1 MAELYFPFASV
12 SGDRK
17 VGPEIYE
24 RMLGDMFTAG
34 VFPRGEMLAVAP
46 ASGMQI
52 TLKTGGAVLIRTDA
66 TSAGPRG
73 YLYSNTAAQT
83 LTCNVADG
91 VAGRIDAV
99 VLRWSRTAR
108 SVTAAIVTGTP
119 AATPTAPTPTRT
131 ADTWEMCLAQIS
143 VAAGATEITAAQITD
158 TRETELCG
166 IASSIAQLDSADFYA
181 QQTQL
186 LNNWLADADDDAK
199 AQLAQQA
206 SDFNTWFEATKT
218 SATEYFAEQETTFE
232 NWFAGIKNT
241 LGTDVAGSLG
251 MAVEALQTDVG
262 TLKTNVSALQT
273 TATGLRT
280 DVDAKQ
286 PKRITST
293 NVSVATSAWVAD
305 STYSDYPKAATVS
318 ISGVT
323 ATMVPEVVFAP
334 GDATSGNYAPVAVC
348 VAGGVKVF
356 AAEAPEAAITLLTIV
371 VWG

>member
-46 ASGMQI
+46 AGGMQI

-119 AATPTAPTPTRT
+119 AATPTAPALTRT

-143 VAAGATEITAAQITD
+143 VAAGTTEITAAQITD

-166 IASSIAQLDSADFYA
+166 IASSIAQLDSAEFYA
-181 QQTQL
+181 QQT
-186 LNNWLADADDDAK
+186 AVFDA
-199 AQLAQQA
+199 
-206 SDFNTWFEATKT
+206 WFG
-218 SATEYFAEQETTFE
+218 S
-232 NWFAGIKNT
+232 IKDT
-241 LGTDVAGSLG
+241 LEGDVAGQL
-251 MAVEALQTDVG
+251 AAQIATLQQHTEGVTCEVYNG
-262 TLKTNVSALQT
+262 SVTL
-273 TATGLRT
+273 TA
-280 DVDAKQ
+280 
-286 PKRITST
+286 
-293 NVSVATSAWVAD
+293 SAW
-305 STYSDYPKAATVS
+305 TENAAKMRKEYKLQNAKIKTSSNARVILPNALAGTVD
-318 ISGVT
+318 IQAEPRPYNGYMILYT
-323 ATMVPEVVFAP
+323 TDAAPTEDIEVQ
-334 GDATSGNYAPVAVC
+334 
-348 VAGGVKVF
+348 
-356 AAEAPEAAITLLTIV
+356 LIV
-371 VWG
+371 EEVRIIE

>member
-119 AATPTAPTPTRT
+119 AATPTAPAPTRT
-131 ADTWEMCLAQIS
+131 ADIWELCLAQIS
-143 VAAGATEITAAQITD
+143 VAAGTTEITAAQITD

-181 QQTQL
+181 QQT
-186 LNNWLADADDDAK
+186 AVFDAW
-199 AQLAQQA
+199 
-206 SDFNTWFEATKT
+206 FN
-218 SATEYFAEQETTFE
+218 S
-232 NWFAGIKNT
+232 IKDT
-241 LGTDVAGSLG
+241 LEGDVAGQL
-251 MAVEALQTDVG
+251 AAQIATLQQHTAGVTCEIYNG
-262 TLKTNVSALQT
+262 PVTLLA
-273 TATGLRT
+273 
-280 DVDAKQ
+280 
-286 PKRITST
+286 
-293 NVSVATSAWVAD
+293 SAW
-305 STYSDYPKAATVS
+305 TENTAAMRKEYKLQNAKIKTSSNARAVLPNALAGTVD
-318 ISGVT
+318 IQAEPRPYNGYMILY
-323 ATMVPEVVFAP
+323 TMDAAPTEDIEVQ
-334 GDATSGNYAPVAVC
+334 
-348 VAGGVKVF
+348 
-356 AAEAPEAAITLLTIV
+356 LIV
-371 VWG
+371 EEVRIIE

>member
-119 AATPTAPTPTRT
+119 AATPTAPAPTRT

-143 VAAGATEITAAQITD
+143 VAAGTTEITAAQITD

-181 QQTQL
+181 QQT
-186 LNNWLADADDDAK
+186 AVFDAW
-199 AQLAQQA
+199 
-206 SDFNTWFEATKT
+206 FN
-218 SATEYFAEQETTFE
+218 S
-232 NWFAGIKNT
+232 IKDT
-241 LGTDVAGSLG
+241 LEGDVAGQL
-251 MAVEALQTDVG
+251 AAQIATLQQHT
-262 TLKTNVSALQT
+262 
-273 TATGLRT
+273 
-280 DVDAKQ
+280 
-286 PKRITST
+286 
-293 NVSVATSAWVAD
+293 
-305 STYSDYPKAATVS
+305 
-318 ISGVT
+318 SGVT
-323 ATMVPEVVFAP
+323 CEIYN
-334 GDATSGNYAPVAVC
+334 GPV
-348 VAGGVKVF
+348 
-356 AAEAPEAAITLLTIV
+356 TLLASAWTENAAAMRKEYKLQNTKIKTSSNARAVLPNALAGTVNIQAEPRPYNGYMILYTTDAAPTEDIEVQLIV
-371 VWG
+371 EEVRIIE

>member
-34 VFPRGEMLAVAP
+34 VFPRGEMLVVAP

-119 AATPTAPTPTRT
+119 AATPTAPAPTRT
-131 ADTWEMCLAQIS
+131 ADIWELCLAQIS
-143 VAAGATEITAAQITD
+143 VAAGTTEITAAQITD

-181 QQTQL
+181 QQT
-186 LNNWLADADDDAK
+186 AVFDAW
-199 AQLAQQA
+199 
-206 SDFNTWFEATKT
+206 FN
-218 SATEYFAEQETTFE
+218 S
-232 NWFAGIKNT
+232 IKDT
-241 LGTDVAGSLG
+241 LEGDVAGQL
-251 MAVEALQTDVG
+251 AAQIATLQQHTAGVTCEIYNG
-262 TLKTNVSALQT
+262 PVTLLA
-273 TATGLRT
+273 
-280 DVDAKQ
+280 
-286 PKRITST
+286 
-293 NVSVATSAWVAD
+293 SAW
-305 STYSDYPKAATVS
+305 TENTAAMRKEYKLQNAKIKTSSNARAVLPNALAGTVD
-318 ISGVT
+318 IQAEPRPYNGYMILYT
-323 ATMVPEVVFAP
+323 TDAAPTEDIEVQ
-334 GDATSGNYAPVAVC
+334 
-348 VAGGVKVF
+348 
-356 AAEAPEAAITLLTIV
+356 LIV
-371 VWG
+371 EEVRIIE

>member
-119 AATPTAPTPTRT
+119 AATPTAPAPTRT
-131 ADTWEMCLAQIS
+131 ADIWELCLAQIS
-143 VAAGATEITAAQITD
+143 VAAGTTEITAAQITD

-181 QQTQL
+181 QQT
-186 LNNWLADADDDAK
+186 AVFDAW
-199 AQLAQQA
+199 
-206 SDFNTWFEATKT
+206 FN
-218 SATEYFAEQETTFE
+218 S
-232 NWFAGIKNT
+232 IKNT
-241 LGTDVAGSLG
+241 LEGDVAGQL
-251 MAVEALQTDVG
+251 AAQIATLQQHTAGVTCEIYNG
-262 TLKTNVSALQT
+262 PVTLLA
-273 TATGLRT
+273 
-280 DVDAKQ
+280 
-286 PKRITST
+286 
-293 NVSVATSAWVAD
+293 SAW
-305 STYSDYPKAATVS
+305 TENTAAMRKEYKLQNAKIKTSSNARAVLPNALAGTVN
-318 ISGVT
+318 IQAEPRPHNGYMILYT
-323 ATMVPEVVFAP
+323 TDAAPTEDIEVQ
-334 GDATSGNYAPVAVC
+334 
-348 VAGGVKVF
+348 
-356 AAEAPEAAITLLTIV
+356 LIV
-371 VWG
+371 EEVRNIG

>member
-119 AATPTAPTPTRT
+119 AATPTAPTPKRT
-131 ADTWEMCLAQIS
+131 ADIWELCLAQIS

-181 QQTQL
+181 QQT
-186 LNNWLADADDDAK
+186 AVFDAW
-199 AQLAQQA
+199 
-206 SDFNTWFEATKT
+206 FN
-218 SATEYFAEQETTFE
+218 S
-232 NWFAGIKNT
+232 IKGT
-241 LGTDVAGSLG
+241 LEGDVAGQL
-251 MAVEALQTDVG
+251 AAQIATLQQHT
-262 TLKTNVSALQT
+262 
-273 TATGLRT
+273 
-280 DVDAKQ
+280 
-286 PKRITST
+286 
-293 NVSVATSAWVAD
+293 
-305 STYSDYPKAATVS
+305 
-318 ISGVT
+318 SGVT
-323 ATMVPEVVFAP
+323 CEIYN
-334 GDATSGNYAPVAVC
+334 GPV
-348 VAGGVKVF
+348 
-356 AAEAPEAAITLLTIV
+356 TLLASAWTENTAAMRKEYKLQNAKIKTSSNARAVLPNALAGTVDIQAEPRPYNGYMILYTTDAAPTEDIEVQLIV
-371 VWG
+371 EEVRIIE

>member
-119 AATPTAPTPTRT
+119 SATPTAPAPTRT
-131 ADTWEMCLAQIS
+131 ADIWELCLAQIS
-143 VAAGATEITAAQITD
+143 VAAGTTEITAAQITD

-181 QQTQL
+181 QQT
-186 LNNWLADADDDAK
+186 AVFDAW
-199 AQLAQQA
+199 
-206 SDFNTWFEATKT
+206 FNSVKD
-218 SATEYFAEQETTFE
+218 
-232 NWFAGIKNT
+232 T
-241 LGTDVAGSLG
+241 LEGDVAGQL
-251 MAVEALQTDVG
+251 AAQIATLQQHT
-262 TLKTNVSALQT
+262 
-273 TATGLRT
+273 
-280 DVDAKQ
+280 
-286 PKRITST
+286 
-293 NVSVATSAWVAD
+293 
-305 STYSDYPKAATVS
+305 
-318 ISGVT
+318 SGVT
-323 ATMVPEVVFAP
+323 CEIYN
-334 GDATSGNYAPVAVC
+334 GPV
-348 VAGGVKVF
+348 
-356 AAEAPEAAITLLTIV
+356 TLLASAWTENAAAMRKEYKLQNAKIKTSSNARAILPNALAGTVDIQAEPRPYNGYMILYTMDAAPTEDIEVQLIV
-371 VWG
+371 EEVRIIE

>member
-119 AATPTAPTPTRT
+119 AATPTAPAPTRT
-131 ADTWEMCLAQIS
+131 ADIWELCLAQIS
-143 VAAGATEITAAQITD
+143 VAAGTTEITAAQITD

-181 QQTQL
+181 QQT
-186 LNNWLADADDDAK
+186 AVFDAW
-199 AQLAQQA
+199 
-206 SDFNTWFEATKT
+206 FNSVK
-218 SATEYFAEQETTFE
+218 
-232 NWFAGIKNT
+232 GT
-241 LGTDVAGSLG
+241 LEGDVAGQL
-251 MAVEALQTDVG
+251 AAQIATLQQHT
-262 TLKTNVSALQT
+262 
-273 TATGLRT
+273 
-280 DVDAKQ
+280 
-286 PKRITST
+286 
-293 NVSVATSAWVAD
+293 
-305 STYSDYPKAATVS
+305 
-318 ISGVT
+318 SGVT
-323 ATMVPEVVFAP
+323 CEIYN
-334 GDATSGNYAPVAVC
+334 GPV
-348 VAGGVKVF
+348 
-356 AAEAPEAAITLLTIV
+356 TLLASAWTENAAAMRKEYKLQNAKIKTSSNARAVLPNALAGTVDIQAEPRPYNGYMILYTMDAAPTEDIEVQLIV
-371 VWG
+371 EEVRIIE

>member
-91 VAGRIDAV
+91 VAGRIDVV

-119 AATPTAPTPTRT
+119 AATPTAPAPKRT
-131 ADTWEMCLAQIS
+131 ADIWELCLAQIS
-143 VAAGATEITAAQITD
+143 VAAGTTEITAAQITD

-166 IASSIAQLDSADFYA
+166 IASSIAQLDSAEFYA
-181 QQTQL
+181 QQT
-186 LNNWLADADDDAK
+186 AVFDAW
-199 AQLAQQA
+199 
-206 SDFNTWFEATKT
+206 FN
-218 SATEYFAEQETTFE
+218 S
-232 NWFAGIKNT
+232 IKDT
-241 LGTDVAGSLG
+241 LEGDVAGQL
-251 MAVEALQTDVG
+251 AAQIATLQQHT
-262 TLKTNVSALQT
+262 
-273 TATGLRT
+273 
-280 DVDAKQ
+280 
-286 PKRITST
+286 
-293 NVSVATSAWVAD
+293 
-305 STYSDYPKAATVS
+305 
-318 ISGVT
+318 SGVT
-323 ATMVPEVVFAP
+323 CEIYN
-334 GDATSGNYAPVAVC
+334 GPV
-348 VAGGVKVF
+348 
-356 AAEAPEAAITLLTIV
+356 TLLASAWTENAAAMRKEYKLQNAKIKTSSNARVVLPNALAGTVNIQAEPRPYNGYMILYTTDAAPTEDIEVQLIV
-371 VWG
+371 EEVRIIE

>member
-119 AATPTAPTPTRT
+119 AATPTAPAPTRT
-131 ADTWEMCLAQIS
+131 ADIWELCLAQIS
-143 VAAGATEITAAQITD
+143 VAAGTTEITAAQITD

-166 IASSIAQLDSADFYA
+166 IASSIAQLDSAEFYA
-181 QQTQL
+181 QQT
-186 LNNWLADADDDAK
+186 AVFDV
-199 AQLAQQA
+199 
-206 SDFNTWFEATKT
+206 WFG
-218 SATEYFAEQETTFE
+218 S
-232 NWFAGIKNT
+232 IKDT
-241 LGTDVAGSLG
+241 LEGDVAGQL
-251 MAVEALQTDVG
+251 AAQIATLQQHTEGVTCEVYNG
-262 TLKTNVSALQT
+262 SVTL
-273 TATGLRT
+273 TA
-280 DVDAKQ
+280 
-286 PKRITST
+286 
-293 NVSVATSAWVAD
+293 SAW
-305 STYSDYPKAATVS
+305 TENAAKMRKEYKLQNAKIKTSSNARVILPNALAGTVD
-318 ISGVT
+318 IQAEPRPYNGYMILYT
-323 ATMVPEVVFAP
+323 TDAAPTEDIEVQ
-334 GDATSGNYAPVAVC
+334 
-348 VAGGVKVF
+348 
-356 AAEAPEAAITLLTIV
+356 LIV
-371 VWG
+371 EEVRIIE

>member
-119 AATPTAPTPTRT
+119 AATPTAPAPTRT
-131 ADTWEMCLAQIS
+131 ADIWELCLAQIS

-206 SDFNTWFEATKT
+206 SDFNVWFEATKT

-232 NWFAGIKNT
+232 SWFAGIKNT

-251 MAVEALQTDVG
+251 MAVEALQT
-262 TLKTNVSALQT
+262 
-273 TATGLRT
+273 TAAGLRT

-293 NVSVATSAWVAD
+293 NVSVATSAWVED

-348 VAGGVKVF
+348 VANGVKIF

>member
-119 AATPTAPTPTRT
+119 AATPTAPAPKRT
-131 ADTWEMCLAQIS
+131 ADIWELCLAQIS
-143 VAAGATEITAAQITD
+143 VAAGTTEITAAQITD

-181 QQTQL
+181 QQT
-186 LNNWLADADDDAK
+186 AVFDAW
-199 AQLAQQA
+199 
-206 SDFNTWFEATKT
+206 FN
-218 SATEYFAEQETTFE
+218 S
-232 NWFAGIKNT
+232 IKDT
-241 LGTDVAGSLG
+241 LEGDVAGQL
-251 MAVEALQTDVG
+251 AAQIATLQQHT
-262 TLKTNVSALQT
+262 
-273 TATGLRT
+273 
-280 DVDAKQ
+280 
-286 PKRITST
+286 
-293 NVSVATSAWVAD
+293 
-305 STYSDYPKAATVS
+305 
-318 ISGVT
+318 SGVT
-323 ATMVPEVVFAP
+323 CEIYN
-334 GDATSGNYAPVAVC
+334 GPV
-348 VAGGVKVF
+348 
-356 AAEAPEAAITLLTIV
+356 TLLASAWTENAAAMRKEYKLQNAKIKTSSNARAVLPNALAGTVDIQAEPRPYNGYMILYTTDAAPTEDIEVQLIV
-371 VWG
+371 EEVRIIE

>member
-131 ADTWEMCLAQIS
+131 ADIWELCLAQIS
-143 VAAGATEITAAQITD
+143 VAAGTTEITAAQITD

-181 QQTQL
+181 QQT
-186 LNNWLADADDDAK
+186 AVFDAW
-199 AQLAQQA
+199 
-206 SDFNTWFEATKT
+206 FN
-218 SATEYFAEQETTFE
+218 S
-232 NWFAGIKNT
+232 IKDT
-241 LGTDVAGSLG
+241 LEGDVAGQL
-251 MAVEALQTDVG
+251 AAQIATLQQHT
-262 TLKTNVSALQT
+262 
-273 TATGLRT
+273 
-280 DVDAKQ
+280 
-286 PKRITST
+286 
-293 NVSVATSAWVAD
+293 
-305 STYSDYPKAATVS
+305 
-318 ISGVT
+318 SGVT
-323 ATMVPEVVFAP
+323 CEIYN
-334 GDATSGNYAPVAVC
+334 GPV
-348 VAGGVKVF
+348 
-356 AAEAPEAAITLLTIV
+356 TLLASAWTENAAAMRKEYKLQNTKIKTSSNARAVLPNALAGTVNIQAEPRPYNGYMILYTTDAAPTEDIEVQLIV
-371 VWG
+371 EEVRIIE

>member
-119 AATPTAPTPTRT
+119 SVTPTAPAPTRT
-131 ADTWEMCLAQIS
+131 ADIWELCLAQIS
-143 VAAGATEITAAQITD
+143 VAAGTTEITAAQITD

-181 QQTQL
+181 QQT
-186 LNNWLADADDDAK
+186 AVFDAW
-199 AQLAQQA
+199 
-206 SDFNTWFEATKT
+206 FN
-218 SATEYFAEQETTFE
+218 S
-232 NWFAGIKNT
+232 IKDT
-241 LGTDVAGSLG
+241 LEGDVAGQL
-251 MAVEALQTDVG
+251 AAQIATLQQHT
-262 TLKTNVSALQT
+262 
-273 TATGLRT
+273 
-280 DVDAKQ
+280 
-286 PKRITST
+286 
-293 NVSVATSAWVAD
+293 
-305 STYSDYPKAATVS
+305 
-318 ISGVT
+318 SGVT
-323 ATMVPEVVFAP
+323 CEIYN
-334 GDATSGNYAPVAVC
+334 GPV
-348 VAGGVKVF
+348 
-356 AAEAPEAAITLLTIV
+356 TLLASAWTENAAAMRKEYKLQNAKIKTSSNARAVLPNALAGTVDIQAEPRPYNGYMILYTMDAAPTEDIEVQLIV
-371 VWG
+371 EEVRIIE

>member
-119 AATPTAPTPTRT
+119 AATPTAPAPTRT
-131 ADTWEMCLAQIS
+131 ADIWELCLAQIS
-143 VAAGATEITAAQITD
+143 VAAGTTEITAAQITD

-181 QQTQL
+181 QQT
-186 LNNWLADADDDAK
+186 AVFDAW
-199 AQLAQQA
+199 
-206 SDFNTWFEATKT
+206 FN
-218 SATEYFAEQETTFE
+218 S
-232 NWFAGIKNT
+232 IKDT
-241 LGTDVAGSLG
+241 LEGDVAGQL
-251 MAVEALQTDVG
+251 AAQIATLQQHT
-262 TLKTNVSALQT
+262 
-273 TATGLRT
+273 
-280 DVDAKQ
+280 
-286 PKRITST
+286 
-293 NVSVATSAWVAD
+293 
-305 STYSDYPKAATVS
+305 
-318 ISGVT
+318 SGVT
-323 ATMVPEVVFAP
+323 CEIYN
-334 GDATSGNYAPVAVC
+334 GPV
-348 VAGGVKVF
+348 
-356 AAEAPEAAITLLTIV
+356 TLLANAWTENAAAMRKEYKLQNAKIKTSSNVRVVLPNALAGTVNIQAEPRPYDGYMMLYTTDSPPTEDIEVQLIV
-371 VWG
+371 EEVRIIE

>member
-119 AATPTAPTPTRT
+119 AATPTAPTPKRT
-131 ADTWEMCLAQIS
+131 ADIWELCLAQIS

-181 QQTQL
+181 QQT
-186 LNNWLADADDDAK
+186 AVFDAW
-199 AQLAQQA
+199 
-206 SDFNTWFEATKT
+206 FN
-218 SATEYFAEQETTFE
+218 S
-232 NWFAGIKNT
+232 IKGT
-241 LGTDVAGSLG
+241 LEGDVAGQL
-251 MAVEALQTDVG
+251 AAQIATLQQHT
-262 TLKTNVSALQT
+262 
-273 TATGLRT
+273 
-280 DVDAKQ
+280 
-286 PKRITST
+286 
-293 NVSVATSAWVAD
+293 
-305 STYSDYPKAATVS
+305 
-318 ISGVT
+318 SGVT
-323 ATMVPEVVFAP
+323 CEIYN
-334 GDATSGNYAPVAVC
+334 GPV
-348 VAGGVKVF
+348 
-356 AAEAPEAAITLLTIV
+356 TLLASAWTENTAAMRKEYKLQTAKIKTSSNARAVLPNALAGTVDIQAEPRPYNGYMILYTTDAAPTEDIEVQLIV
-371 VWG
+371 EEVRIIE

>member
-108 SVTAAIVTGTP
+108 SVTVAIVTGTP
-119 AATPTAPTPTRT
+119 AATPTAPAPTRT
-131 ADTWEMCLAQIS
+131 ADIWELCLAQIS
-143 VAAGATEITAAQITD
+143 VAAGTTEITAAQITD

-181 QQTQL
+181 QQT
-186 LNNWLADADDDAK
+186 AVFDAW
-199 AQLAQQA
+199 
-206 SDFNTWFEATKT
+206 FN
-218 SATEYFAEQETTFE
+218 S
-232 NWFAGIKNT
+232 IKDT
-241 LGTDVAGSLG
+241 LEGDVAGQL
-251 MAVEALQTDVG
+251 AAQIATLQQHTAGVTCEIYNG
-262 TLKTNVSALQT
+262 PVTLLA
-273 TATGLRT
+273 
-280 DVDAKQ
+280 
-286 PKRITST
+286 
-293 NVSVATSAWVAD
+293 SAW
-305 STYSDYPKAATVS
+305 TENTAAMRKEYKLQNAKIKTSSNARAVLPNALAGTVD
-318 ISGVT
+318 IQAEPRPYNGYMILY
-323 ATMVPEVVFAP
+323 TMDAAPTEDIEVQ
-334 GDATSGNYAPVAVC
+334 
-348 VAGGVKVF
+348 
-356 AAEAPEAAITLLTIV
+356 LIV
-371 VWG
+371 EEVRIIE

>member
-119 AATPTAPTPTRT
+119 AATPTAPTPKRT
-131 ADTWEMCLAQIS
+131 ADIWELCLAQIS
-143 VAAGATEITAAQITD
+143 VAAGTTEITAAQITD

-181 QQTQL
+181 QQT
-186 LNNWLADADDDAK
+186 AVFDAW
-199 AQLAQQA
+199 
-206 SDFNTWFEATKT
+206 FNSVK
-218 SATEYFAEQETTFE
+218 
-232 NWFAGIKNT
+232 GT
-241 LGTDVAGSLG
+241 LEGDVAGQL
-251 MAVEALQTDVG
+251 AAQIATLQQHT
-262 TLKTNVSALQT
+262 
-273 TATGLRT
+273 
-280 DVDAKQ
+280 
-286 PKRITST
+286 
-293 NVSVATSAWVAD
+293 
-305 STYSDYPKAATVS
+305 
-318 ISGVT
+318 SGVT
-323 ATMVPEVVFAP
+323 CEIYNGPVTLQASAWTENTAAMRKEYKLQNAKIKTSSNARAVLPNALAGTVDIQAEPRPYNGYMILYTTDAAPTEDIEVQ
-334 GDATSGNYAPVAVC
+334 
-348 VAGGVKVF
+348 
-356 AAEAPEAAITLLTIV
+356 LIV
-371 VWG
+371 EEVRIIE

>member
-119 AATPTAPTPTRT
+119 AATPTAPAPTRT
-131 ADTWEMCLAQIS
+131 ADIWELCLAQIS
-143 VAAGATEITAAQITD
+143 VAAGTTEITAAQITD

-181 QQTQL
+181 QQT
-186 LNNWLADADDDAK
+186 AVFDAW
-199 AQLAQQA
+199 
-206 SDFNTWFEATKT
+206 FN
-218 SATEYFAEQETTFE
+218 S
-232 NWFAGIKNT
+232 IKGT
-241 LGTDVAGSLG
+241 LEGDVAGQL
-251 MAVEALQTDVG
+251 AAQIATLQQHTAGVTCEIYNG
-262 TLKTNVSALQT
+262 PVTLLA
-273 TATGLRT
+273 
-280 DVDAKQ
+280 
-286 PKRITST
+286 
-293 NVSVATSAWVAD
+293 SAW
-305 STYSDYPKAATVS
+305 TENAAAMRKEYKLLNSKIKTSSNARAVLPNALAGTVD
-318 ISGVT
+318 IQAEPRPYNGYMILYT
-323 ATMVPEVVFAP
+323 TDAAPTEDIEVQ
-334 GDATSGNYAPVAVC
+334 
-348 VAGGVKVF
+348 
-356 AAEAPEAAITLLTIV
+356 LIV
-371 VWG
+371 EEVRIIE

>member
-119 AATPTAPTPTRT
+119 AATPTAPTPKRT
-131 ADTWEMCLAQIS
+131 ADIWELCLAQIS

-181 QQTQL
+181 QQTAVFDAWFKSIKDTLEGDPQTALISAVGQL
-186 LNNWLADADDDAK
+186 RA
-199 AQLAQQA
+199 
-206 SDFNTWFEATKT
+206 
-218 SATEYFAEQETTFE
+218 
-232 NWFAGIKNT
+232 
-241 LGTDVAGSLG
+241 
-251 MAVEALQTDVG
+251 
-262 TLKTNVSALQT
+262 
-273 TATGLRT
+273 
-280 DVDAKQ
+280 DVDALTGTVGTKAD
-286 PKRITST
+286 K
-293 NVSVATSAWVAD
+293 SVVKTFLLPASGWTGDGLYTQAVTVA
-305 STYSDYPKAATVS
+305 
-318 ISGVT
+318 GVT
-323 ATMVPEVVFAP
+323 ADTNAVMDYTHGGTADAEKPLAKAWSCITKFEAGAGKVTATCLSNKPE
-334 GDATSGNYAPVAVC
+334 SN
-348 VAGGVKVF
+348 
-356 AAEAPEAAITLLTIV
+356 LTVRMMII
-371 VWG
+371 G

>member
-119 AATPTAPTPTRT
+119 SATPTAPAPTRT
-131 ADTWEMCLAQIS
+131 ADIWELCLAQIS
-143 VAAGATEITAAQITD
+143 VAAGTTEITAAQITD

-166 IASSIAQLDSADFYA
+166 IASSIAQLDSAEFYA
-181 QQTQL
+181 QQT
-186 LNNWLADADDDAK
+186 AVFDAW
-199 AQLAQQA
+199 
-206 SDFNTWFEATKT
+206 FNSVKD
-218 SATEYFAEQETTFE
+218 
-232 NWFAGIKNT
+232 T
-241 LGTDVAGSLG
+241 LEGDVAGQL
-251 MAVEALQTDVG
+251 AAQIATLQQHT
-262 TLKTNVSALQT
+262 
-273 TATGLRT
+273 
-280 DVDAKQ
+280 
-286 PKRITST
+286 
-293 NVSVATSAWVAD
+293 
-305 STYSDYPKAATVS
+305 
-318 ISGVT
+318 SGVT
-323 ATMVPEVVFAP
+323 CEIYN
-334 GDATSGNYAPVAVC
+334 GPV
-348 VAGGVKVF
+348 
-356 AAEAPEAAITLLTIV
+356 TLLASAWTENAAAMRKEYKLQNAKIKTSSNARAILPNALAGTVDIQAEPRPYNGYMILYTMDAAPTEDIEVQLIV
-371 VWG
+371 EEVRIIE

>member
-119 AATPTAPTPTRT
+119 AATPTAPAPKRT
-131 ADTWEMCLAQIS
+131 ADIWELCLAQIS
-143 VAAGATEITAAQITD
+143 VAAGTTEITAAQITD

-181 QQTQL
+181 QQT
-186 LNNWLADADDDAK
+186 AVFDAW
-199 AQLAQQA
+199 
-206 SDFNTWFEATKT
+206 FN
-218 SATEYFAEQETTFE
+218 S
-232 NWFAGIKNT
+232 IKDT
-241 LGTDVAGSLG
+241 LEGDVAGQL
-251 MAVEALQTDVG
+251 AAQIATLQQHT
-262 TLKTNVSALQT
+262 
-273 TATGLRT
+273 
-280 DVDAKQ
+280 
-286 PKRITST
+286 
-293 NVSVATSAWVAD
+293 
-305 STYSDYPKAATVS
+305 
-318 ISGVT
+318 SGVT
-323 ATMVPEVVFAP
+323 CEIYN
-334 GDATSGNYAPVAVC
+334 GPV
-348 VAGGVKVF
+348 
-356 AAEAPEAAITLLTIV
+356 TLLASAWTENAAAMRKEYKLQNAKIKTSSNARAILPNALAGTVDIQAEPRPYNGYMILYTMDAAPTEDIEVQLIV
-371 VWG
+371 EEVRIIE

>member
-119 AATPTAPTPTRT
+119 AATPTAPTLTRT

-143 VAAGATEITAAQITD
+143 VAAGTTEITAAQITD

-199 AQLAQQA
+199 TQLAQQA
-206 SDFNTWFEATKT
+206 SDFNAWFEATKT

-232 NWFAGIKNT
+232 TWFAGIKNT

-251 MAVEALQTDVG
+251 MAVEALQT
-262 TLKTNVSALQT
+262 
-273 TATGLRT
+273 TAAGLRT

-323 ATMVPEVVFAP
+323 ADMVPEVVFAP

-348 VAGGVKVF
+348 VANGVKIF
-356 AAEAPEAAITLLTIV
+356 AAEVPETAITLLTIV

>member
-119 AATPTAPTPTRT
+119 AATPTAPTLTRT

-143 VAAGATEITAAQITD
+143 VAAGTTEITAAQITD

-181 QQTQL
+181 QQT
-186 LNNWLADADDDAK
+186 AVFDA
-199 AQLAQQA
+199 
-206 SDFNTWFEATKT
+206 WFG
-218 SATEYFAEQETTFE
+218 S
-232 NWFAGIKNT
+232 IKDT
-241 LGTDVAGSLG
+241 LEGDVAGQL
-251 MAVEALQTDVG
+251 AAQIATLQQHTEGVTCEVYNG
-262 TLKTNVSALQT
+262 SVTL
-273 TATGLRT
+273 TA
-280 DVDAKQ
+280 
-286 PKRITST
+286 
-293 NVSVATSAWVAD
+293 SAW
-305 STYSDYPKAATVS
+305 TENAAKMRKEYKLQNAKIKTSSNARVILPNALAGTVD
-318 ISGVT
+318 IQAEPRPYNGYMILY
-323 ATMVPEVVFAP
+323 TMDAAPTEDIEVQ
-334 GDATSGNYAPVAVC
+334 
-348 VAGGVKVF
+348 
-356 AAEAPEAAITLLTIV
+356 LIV
-371 VWG
+371 EEVRIIE

>member
-119 AATPTAPTPTRT
+119 AATPTAPAPKRT
-131 ADTWEMCLAQIS
+131 ADIWELCLAQIS

-181 QQTQL
+181 QQT
-186 LNNWLADADDDAK
+186 AVFDAW
-199 AQLAQQA
+199 
-206 SDFNTWFEATKT
+206 FN
-218 SATEYFAEQETTFE
+218 S
-232 NWFAGIKNT
+232 IKDT
-241 LGTDVAGSLG
+241 LEGDVAGQL
-251 MAVEALQTDVG
+251 AAQIATLQQHTAGVTCEIYNG
-262 TLKTNVSALQT
+262 PVTLLA
-273 TATGLRT
+273 
-280 DVDAKQ
+280 
-286 PKRITST
+286 
-293 NVSVATSAWVAD
+293 SAW
-305 STYSDYPKAATVS
+305 TENTAAMRKEYKLQNAKIKTSSNARAVLPNALAGTVD
-318 ISGVT
+318 IQAEPRPYNGYMILY
-323 ATMVPEVVFAP
+323 TMDAAPTEDIEVQ
-334 GDATSGNYAPVAVC
+334 
-348 VAGGVKVF
+348 
-356 AAEAPEAAITLLTIV
+356 LIV
-371 VWG
+371 EEVRIIE